1 MKKEIEPFTLF
12 WLPVGDD
19 NRYYLVPDDYYGQI
33 PWFVWGEKL
42 ENYEAT
48 STLNLTEECLLKGI
62 LYGLNPTKPKI
73 GAFYE
78 EDVLLVILD
87 KLQQG
92 YNHENRE
99 TLILNV
105 AYNIK
110 DVNGILISLAIL
122 RTGMYLLPESSK
134 IKSDYIMRL
143 WEKACEDKDDS
154 SIYEEILE
162 LIPKI
167 DLSDTVGEAKEA
179 ICYYGFCSLF
189 LLKQDTKLKQDISK
203 YIEQYIVGVI
213 TMNEIQLKI
222 DDLLNNPDKGFTP
235 QELRIHDD

>member
-1 MKKEIEPFTLF
+1 
-12 WLPVGDD
+12 
-19 NRYYLVPDDYYGQI
+19 
-33 PWFVWGEKL
+33 
-42 ENYEAT
+42 
-48 STLNLTEECLLKGI
+48 
-62 LYGLNPTKPKI
+62 
-73 GAFYE
+73 
-78 EDVLLVILD
+78 
-87 KLQQG
+87 
-92 YNHENRE
+92 
-99 TLILNV
+99 
-105 AYNIK
+105 
-110 DVNGILISLAIL
+110 
-122 RTGMYLLPESSK
+122 
-134 IKSDYIMRL
+134 MRL